1 MAGNKEGPLQS
12 DSESDY
18 SSEDSS
24 LSSSECSN
32 AAEIS
37 PAHIQLYSLEPRFE
51 VDALEEDEEMHD
63 AEEMPRRVNN
73 LDW

>member
-37 PAHIQLYSLEPRFE
+37 PAHIQPYSFEPRFE

-63 AEEMPRRVNN
+63 VEEMPRRVNN